1 MATIAERARSLLSPK
16 KPFGQV
22 AEFIRSWDMA
32 DVPYEEQHILRMM
45 IRTPNSDGF
54 QIPPE
59 LEWLRPTIYYTWG
72 VQEYDKI
79 PVKFVYV
86 TVRHGMV
93 KSVTDDQWHVDGFS
107 MRIPHIPEQNYI
119 WTSSRGTQMLD
130 QEIELPDDFDPF
142 KHNIHL
148 FFQAVAKAENVR
160 IMTPRTLWRI
170 DPYVV
175 HRRPQVPLL
184 VRRTFFR
191 ISFVPVEIED
201 DTCTINPL
209 IPREKPYGRKD
220 IRSTL
225 KGYYDQT

>member
-1 MATIAERARSLLSPK
+1 MDTIAERARSLLSPK
-16 KPFGQV
+16 KPFGLP
-22 AEFIRSWDMA
+22 AEFISSWDLGIPA
-32 DVPYEEQHILRMM
+32 EEQHILRMM
-45 IRTPNSDGF
+45 VRTPNSGGF

-59 LEWLRPTIYYTWG
+59 LEWLMPTIYYTWG
-72 VQEYDKI
+72 VQERDKI

-107 MRIPHIPEQNYI
+107 MRAPHIPEQNYI
-119 WTSSRGTQMLD
+119 WASSRGTEMLD

-148 FFQAVAKAENVR
+148 FFQDVAKAGNVL
-160 IMTPRTLWRI
+160 TLSPKTLWRI

-175 HRRPQVPLL
+175 HRRPLVPLL
-184 VRRTFFR
+184 CRRTFFR

-209 IPREKPYGRKD
+209 ILREKPYGRKD